1 MEKLILRLMI
11 VPEASLM
18 KKALHFFLL
27 ILIGSLAACSNHYI
41 GKHVP
46 SLYSSRIESSSG
58 SGTRKTKDVEID
70 FNYYIDSTSNTI
82 TLEGTV
88 KILKAAGL
96 GKRWK
101 GNNFLEMDVFFLDS
115 NNMIVSVNN
124 FNLHIRR
131 RPVTH
136 SFPSWEDVLEPAH
149 FKRTF
154 PYEPIYAGIVF
165 RCYAHLL
172 FI

>member
-1 MEKLILRLMI
+1 MPK
-11 VPEASLM
+11 ASLM

-70 FNYYIDSTSNTI
+70 FNYYIDRTSNTI

-88 KILKAAGL
+88 KILLSAGY
-96 GKRWK
+96 GKRRK
-101 GNNFLEMDVFFLDS
+101 GPDFLKMHVFFLDS
-115 NNMIVSVNN
+115 NNMIVSVKN
-124 FNLHIRR
+124 FNLTIRR
-131 RPVTH
+131 RPVIKT
-136 SFPSWEDVLEPAH
+136 FPSWEDVLEPMH

-154 PYEPIYAGIVF
+154 PYDPIYAGIFF
-165 RCYAHLL
+165 RCYVDLI
-172 FI
+172 FS